1 MKVVAVGKD
10 VDSFEKTLKS
20 YGLEID
26 RKNPEFVFSYGGDG
40 AILFSERLYPGVPKV
55 TVRCSSK
62 CNRCEFNPDDIE
74 DVVER
79 LKSGRYDVKE
89 YMKIEA
95 DFKGKIVVGRNE
107 VQVHNKLFTKAV
119 RFNVYLDDELLYE
132 NVIGDG
138 VVISTPFGSTGYYTS
153 LGGERFEK
161 SIGIAVN
168 NQHVWVK
175 PVVASETSVIEVEI
189 LREDAYLLYDNDEE
203 GKVLL
208 KKGDRV
214 SVRKHDG
221 VAKFVV

>member
-95 DFKGKIVVGRNE
+95 DFKGKIVVGLNE

-161 SIGIAVN
+161 SIGIAV
-168 NQHVWVK
+168 
-175 PVVASETSVIEVEI
+175 
-189 LREDAYLLYDNDEE
+189 
-203 GKVLL
+203 
-208 KKGDRV
+208 
-214 SVRKHDG
+214 
-221 VAKFVV
+221 

>member
-1 MKVVAVGKD
+1 
-10 VDSFEKTLKS
+10 
-20 YGLEID
+20 D

-74 DVVER
+74 SAVER
-79 LKSGRYDVKE
+79 LKSGKYEIKE

-95 DFKGKIVVGRNE
+95 DFKGKIVVGLNE
-107 VQVHNKLFTKAV
+107 AQVHNKLFTKAV

-138 VVISTPFGSTGYYTS
+138 VVISTPFGSTAYYTS
-153 LGGERFEK
+153 LGGDKFEK
-161 SIGIAVN
+161 GIGIVLN
-168 NQHVWVK
+168 NRHELSM
-175 PVVASETSVIEVEI
+175 PVVAGESSVVEVEI
-189 LREDAYLLYDNDEE
+189 LREEAYLLYDNDEE
-203 GKVLL
+203 GKILL
-208 KKGDRV
+208 KKGDRIA
-214 SVRKHDG
+214 VRKHDG

>member
-10 VDSFEKTLKS
+10 VDSFEKALIS

-74 DVVER
+74 SAVER
-79 LKSGRYDVKE
+79 LKSGKYEIKE

-95 DFKGKIVVGRNE
+95 DFKGKIVVGLNE
-107 VQVHNKLFTKAV
+107 AQVHNKLFTKAV

-138 VVISTPFGSTGYYTS
+138 VVISTPFGSTAYYTS
-153 LGGERFEK
+153 LGGDKFEK
-161 SIGIAVN
+161 GIGIVLN
-168 NQHVWVK
+168 NRHELSM
-175 PVVASETSVIEVEI
+175 PVVAGESSVVEVEI
-189 LREDAYLLYDNDEE
+189 LREEAYLLYDNDEE
-203 GKVLL
+203 GKILL
-208 KKGDRV
+208 KKGDRIA
-214 SVRKHDG
+214 VRKHDG

>member
-95 DFKGKIVVGRNE
+95 DFKGKIVVGLNE

-203 GKVLL
+203 GKILL
-208 KKGDRV
+208 KKGDRIA
-214 SVRKHDG
+214 VRKYNG

>member
-95 DFKGKIVVGRNE
+95 DFKGKIVVGLNE

-203 GKVLL
+203 GKILL
-208 KKGDRV
+208 KKGDRIA
-214 SVRKHDG
+214 VRKYDG

>member
-10 VDSFEKTLKS
+10 VDSFEKVLVSHGLK
-20 YGLEID
+20 ID
-26 RKNPEFVFSYGGDG
+26 RKNPDFVFSNGGDG

-62 CNRCEFNPDDIE
+62 CNRCEFDPDDIKSA
-74 DVVER
+74 VER
-79 LKSGRYDVKE
+79 LKSGKYEIKE
-89 YMKIEA
+89 YMMIEA
-95 DFKGKIVVGRNE
+95 DFNDKIAVGLNE

-119 RFNVYLDDELLYE
+119 RFNVYVDGKILYE

-138 VVISTPFGSTGYYTS
+138 VVISTPFGSTAYYTS
-153 LGGERFEK
+153 VGGEKFD
-161 SIGIAVN
+161 SGIGIALN
-168 NQHVWVK
+168 NPHERVK
-175 PVVASETSVIEVEI
+175 PAVFGDSSAVEIEI

-203 GKVLL
+203 GKILL

-214 SVRKHDG
+214 AVRKHDG

>member
-10 VDSFEKTLKS
+10 VDSFEKTIIS
-20 YGLEID
+20 HGLEID
-26 RKNPEFVFSYGGDG
+26 RKNPDFVFSCGGDG
-40 AILFSERLYPGVPKV
+40 AILFSERMYPGVPKV

-62 CNRCEFNPDDIE
+62 CNRCEFDPDDIE
-74 DVVER
+74 DVADK
-79 LKSGRYDVKE
+79 LKSGRHEIKE
-89 YMKIEA
+89 HMKIEA
-95 DFKGKIVVGRNE
+95 SFNGKIAVGLNE
-107 VQVHNKLFTKAV
+107 VQIHNKLFTKAV

-138 VVISTPFGSTGYYTS
+138 VVISTPFGSTAYYTS
-153 LGGERFEK
+153 VGGEKFD
-161 SIGIAVN
+161 SGIGIALN
-168 NQHVWVK
+168 NPHERVK
-175 PVVASETSVIEVEI
+175 PVVADESSVIEVEI

-203 GKVLL
+203 GKILL

>member
-10 VDSFEKTLKS
+10 VDSFEKALIS

-26 RKNPEFVFSYGGDG
+26 RKSPEFVFSYGGDG

-62 CNRCEFNPDDIE
+62 CNRCEFDSDDIKS
-74 DVVER
+74 VVDK
-79 LKSGRYDVKE
+79 LKSGKYDIKK
-89 YMKIEA
+89 YMMIEA
-95 DFKGKIVVGRNE
+95 DFNGKKILALNE
-107 VQVHNKLFTKAV
+107 IQVHNKLFTKAV

-138 VVISTPFGSTGYYTS
+138 VVISTPFGSTAYYTS
-153 LGGERFEK
+153 LGGEKFN
-161 SIGIAVN
+161 SGIGIALNNPHERVN
-168 NQHVWVK
+168 
-175 PVVASETSVIEVEI
+175 PIVAGESSAVEVEI
-189 LREDAYLLYDNDEE
+189 LREDACLLYDNDEE

-214 SVRKHDG
+214 SVKRYEG
-221 VAKFVV
+221 VARFVI

>member
-10 VDSFEKTLKS
+10 VDSFEKALMS

-62 CNRCEFNPDDIE
+62 CNRCEFDPDDIKSTV
-74 DVVER
+74 DR
-79 LKSGRYDVKE
+79 LKSGKYDIKE

-95 DFKGKIVVGRNE
+95 DFNGKIVVGLNE

-138 VVISTPFGSTGYYTS
+138 VAISTPFGSTAYYTS
-153 LGGERFEK
+153 LGGDKFEK
-161 SIGIAVN
+161 GIGIALNNRHEWVN
-168 NQHVWVK
+168 
-175 PVVASETSVIEVEI
+175 PVVASETSVVEIEI

-203 GKVLL
+203 GKILL

>member
-1 MKVVAVGKD
+1 
-10 VDSFEKTLKS
+10 
-20 YGLEID
+20 
-26 RKNPEFVFSYGGDG
+26 
-40 AILFSERLYPGVPKV
+40 
-55 TVRCSSK
+55 
-62 CNRCEFNPDDIE
+62 
-74 DVVER
+74 
-79 LKSGRYDVKE
+79 
-89 YMKIEA
+89 
-95 DFKGKIVVGRNE
+95 
-107 VQVHNKLFTKAV
+107 KLFTKAV

-203 GKVLL
+203 GKILL
-208 KKGDRV
+208 KKGDRIA
-214 SVRKHDG
+214 VRKYDG

>member
-95 DFKGKIVVGRNE
+95 DFKGKIVVGLNE

-168 NQHVWVK
+168 NRHKWVK

-189 LREDAYLLYDNDEE
+189 LREDAYLLYDNDED
-203 GKVLL
+203 GKILL
-208 KKGDRV
+208 KKGDRIA
-214 SVRKHDG
+214 VRKYDG

>member
-95 DFKGKIVVGRNE
+95 DFKGKIVVGLNE

-168 NQHVWVK
+168 NRHKWVK

-203 GKVLL
+203 GKILL
-208 KKGDRV
+208 KKGDRIA
-214 SVRKHDG
+214 VRKYNG